1 MRFERFTLEF
11 DRRKISILLGGVCL
25 FIIFLWIGNAAFKNY
40 TGQKRAVSVKKSEL
54 EELRILKEEYLKK
67 KVGFDYLEKR
77 LLSPKGSDSPIRILE
92 DIGRKI
98 GIKEKITALK
108 PLEERT
114 IRGYMERG
122 VEMRIDGM
130 DINQLIN
137 LLYRIENHSALLIIK
152 EFSMK
157 NRFDNPDLMD
167 ITINTSLINRAG

>member
-1 MRFERFTLEF
+1 MCIR
-11 DRRKISILLGGVCL
+11 DRYRGL
-25 FIIFLWIGNAAFKNY
+25 
-40 TGQKRAVSVKKSEL
+40 KRAVSVKKSEL
-54 EELRILKEEYLKK
+54 EELRMIKEEYLEKK
-67 KVGFDYLEKR
+67 GRGDYLEKR
-77 LLSPKGSDSPIRILE
+77 LLSPKGSDSPIMILE

-98 GIKEKITALK
+98 GIREKITVLK

-122 VEMRIDGM
+122 VETKINGI

-157 NRFDNPDLMD
+157 SRFDNPDLVD
-167 ITINTSLINRAG
+167 ITIKTSLINSVR